1 MAQRIQ
7 FRNDT
12 AANWSAANPVLM
24 QGELGLES
32 DTRFYKIGDGLTAWN
47 ALPHAILRSLD
58 EVTVAL
64 MEDQATP
71 SIPDPG
77 KLKFYAKSL
86 GGRMLLRQLGPSG
99 LSTPLQPSFFQNFI
113 VLIGPSATSAM
124 SSIGNTLTS
133 VGTISHP
140 NPSEALGYMAN
151 IATSTTANIT
161 AGTGTTGTLW
171 LRGALGGGGF
181 FFAARVAFPDSNYNE
196 TGTGTGSRVFVGM
209 TGLTMAQ
216 AAATNDPSASTA
228 GFHRSHINGAL
239 TDENWHFLTSNAN
252 TTERVDTGIAFLP
265 NKVYDAYIFCA
276 PSGNVISWRIDNVSD
291 GLTASGETS
300 NFLPNPVV
308 LMRAGAQLQ
317 TINAVVRNLRI
328 QRLYIESDR

>member
-32 DTRFYKIGDGLTAWN
+32 DTRFYKIGDGLTPWN
-47 ALPHAILRSLD
+47 ALPHAVLRSLD

-71 SIPDPG
+71 SVPPPST
-77 KLKFYAKSL
+77 LKFYAKSL
-86 GGRMLLRQLGPSG
+86 GGRMMLRQLGPSG

-113 VLIGPSATSAM
+113 TLIGPSAGTSM
-124 SSIGNTLTS
+124 SAIGNTLTS

-151 IATSTTANIT
+151 IASAATVNIT
-161 AGTGTTGTLW
+161 AGTGTTNNLW
-171 LRGALGGGGF
+171 LRGSLGGGGF
-181 FFAARVAFPDSNYNE
+181 FFAARVAFPDANYNE
-196 TGTGTGSRVFVGM
+196 NGSGTGSRVFVGM
-209 TGLTMAQ
+209 TSLAMTAV
-216 AAATNDPSASTA
+216 AATNAPNGSTA
-228 GFHRSHINGAL
+228 GFHRSHISGAL
-239 TDENWHFLTSNAN
+239 TDENWHFLTSNAT
-252 TTERVDTGIAFLP
+252 TTERTDTGIAFLP

-300 NFLPNPVV
+300 NFLPNPEAF
-308 LMRAGAQLQ
+308 MRAGAQLQ
-317 TINAVVRNLRI
+317 TINGVVRNIRI